1 MFSLQV
7 KPYENVHK
15 SPERERERE
24 RGRERLFKNSVKN
37 NHLASH
43 IKRTHQVLPKSMTYR
58 NSDEFKNN
66 SVIVSHLK
74 VVK

>member
-1 MFSLQV
+1 MLSLQV

-15 SPERERERE
+15 SPERERER
-24 RGRERLFKNSVKN
+24 GRERLLKNSVKN

-66 SVIVSHLK
+66 SVIHLK
-74 VVK
+74 IVK